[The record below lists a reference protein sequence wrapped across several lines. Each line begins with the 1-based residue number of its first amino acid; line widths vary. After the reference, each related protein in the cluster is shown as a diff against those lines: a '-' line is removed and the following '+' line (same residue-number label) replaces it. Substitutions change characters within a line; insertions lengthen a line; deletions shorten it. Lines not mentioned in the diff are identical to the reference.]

1 MFRCITVSLSD
12 FFRIK
17 SILVE
22 IGGRVDGALG
32 DVRDRSGKG
41 HDNLNR
47 WLVRDCA
54 AASRDQPKKNDQP
67 VLECASDDDVS

>member
-1 MFRCITVSLSD
+1 MFI
-12 FFRIK
+12 F
-17 SILVE
+17 E

-47 WLVRDCA
+47 WLVRECPA
-54 AASRDQPKKNDQP
+54 ATRDQQKKGGQTI
-67 VLECASDDDVS
+67 LECASDDDVR